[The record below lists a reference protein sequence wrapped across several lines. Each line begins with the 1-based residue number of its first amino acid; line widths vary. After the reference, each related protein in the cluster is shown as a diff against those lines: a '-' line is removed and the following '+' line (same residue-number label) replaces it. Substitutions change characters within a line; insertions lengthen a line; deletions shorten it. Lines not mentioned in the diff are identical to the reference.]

1 MTANNLTQLTI
12 NVDRKIKRRL
22 IEAADRRG
30 VGVDVLCE
38 KAIERELS
46 QESLVDGDRRPDALQ
61 IFEELIRQRD
71 QQFKDRTFSKT
82 GVELIREGRAIRTN
96 QQRGWLWR
104 ER

>member
-1 MTANNLTQLTI
+1 MTATNQTLITI
-12 NVDRKIKRRL
+12 NVDRAVKQRL
-22 IEAADRRG
+22 IEAAERQG
-30 VGVDVLCE
+30 VGVDALCE

-46 QESLVDGDRRPDALQ
+46 ENTQADGDQRPDALQ

-71 QQFKDRTFSKT
+71 EQFKDRSFSKT

>member
-1 MTANNLTQLTI
+1 MTATNQTQLTI
-12 NVDRKIKRRL
+12 EVDREIKQRL
-22 IEAADRRG
+22 IEAAARQG
-30 VGVDVLCE
+30 VGVDALCE

-46 QESLVDGDRRPDALQ
+46 EESQIDENRRPDALQ

-71 QQFKDRTFSKT
+71 EQFKDRTFSMT
-82 GVELIREGRAIRTN
+82 GVDLIREGRAIRTN